1 MNDKGIAFTIDLILG
16 ISLIILMLLF
26 VPIRFESP
34 YPEISYQKLSY
45 NAQDV
50 INILSTLKT
59 HDIKDLPTVKSL
71 INSAVLKERDMNKT
85 VLDLIGS
92 FWYSGNQTIARN
104 IAADILSNISTF
116 CINLT
121 TGGETIYSSCNT
133 SSNMIAVSGKIAS
146 GYQVGKPVSGYIA
159 RAFATK
165 TTKNNTLIVKGDI
178 ISGSVKK
185 PAGGNNGNV
194 VNITYDMV
202 IPENLTLIDSYWY
215 IQGVWTDNKIK
226 AYINDQFIGVATGNG
241 RFTHLN
247 QYLRIGYNT
256 LRLEGTFG
264 SNGPEAGDDGTTHF
278 VLYYYTEKPSTL
290 PQSNI
295 FYFGKVL
302 SNTSIRYKK
311 PIFVI
316 GDIDKMA
323 VNISAIG
330 TNATLRFVYNGNT
343 YNISTKRIINNNAF
357 WNNTEIMNALNTYNI
372 TYSNLSITYFYFIVE
387 IDEYNIQENLG
398 PLRAIFNTSY
408 VQVNYT
414 PKVNV
419 YGQIDITKDISS
431 QYSASNPDRIARF
444 YRDIVWRFN
453 ASNFT
458 PLAVDSLLVW
468 LYYSGTDPQQ
478 NISANSIVL
487 YNHPPKPLIIE
498 LARFGYTN
506 TSGEIIYGANNYS
519 LNFTPGYAISP
530 ANSLVA
536 FTFLVP
542 SQVGYGNVF
551 STSQEAVEDARQRL
565 INILQSAG
573 VAVNELYVTN
583 KSVSGIKWLWGP
595 AIFNVVTWPK

>member
-1 MNDKGIAFTIDLILG
+1 MNDKGIAFTIDLLFG

-59 HDIKDLPTVKSL
+59 YDIKDSPTVKSL
-71 INSAVLKERDMNKT
+71 INSGVLKERDMNKT

-121 TGGETIYSSCNT
+121 TSGETIYSSCNT
-133 SSNMIAVSGKIAS
+133 SSSMIAVSGKIAS

-202 IPENLTLIDSYWY
+202 IPENSTLIDSYWY

-241 RFTHLN
+241 KFTHLN
-247 QYLRIGYNT
+247 RYLRIGYNT

-290 PQSNI
+290 PQTNI
-295 FYFGKVL
+295 FYFGKVF

-316 GDIDKMA
+316 GDINEMA

-330 TNATLRFVYNGNT
+330 TNATLRFVYNGDT
-343 YNISTKRIINNNAF
+343 YNISTKRIINNSAF

-387 IDEYNIQENLG
+387 IDKYNIQENLG

-431 QYSASNPDRIARF
+431 QYSASNPDRIAGF

-468 LYYSGTDPQQ
+468 LYYSGTNPQQ

-530 ANSLVA
+530 ANSLIA

-573 VAVNELYVTN
+573 VTVNELYVTN

-595 AIFNVVTWPK
+595 AIFNVVVWPK